1 MTHHHY
7 EAFVFLEARAVEEP
21 PTCRHA
27 HTHTLFSME
36 KTDLSEHFVTKQRE
50 KSTCN
55 CFFWSWHCKEKK
67 TSNKY
72 INTMFLTSFEFESSL
87 TKRHDHFFFSFV
99 TVRID
104 FMITLIFLCY
114 FLWFDKKGLQILHR
128 VIFGFN
134 LNDKAGKVFLIVNK
148 SHKKTRKKQ
157 WIDPTKE
164 HFLCSLKHINELH
177 FITKYTHCSL
187 FWINS
192 H

>member
-1 MTHHHY
+1 MTHHHHY

-27 HTHTLFSME
+27 HTHTIFYGEDRSIGAFCN
-36 KTDLSEHFVTKQRE
+36 KTKRK

-55 CFFWSWHCKEKK
+55 CFFGVDIAKK
-67 TSNKY
+67 KKHQ
-72 INTMFLTSFEFESSL
+72 INTLILCFWHPSSL
-87 TKRHDHFFFSFV
+87 SHHWRNATITFFSFV
-99 TVRID
+99 IVRID

-134 LNDKAGKVFLIVNK
+134 LNDKVFLIVNK

-157 WIDPTKE
+157 WMDPTKE

-187 FWINS
+187 LWINT